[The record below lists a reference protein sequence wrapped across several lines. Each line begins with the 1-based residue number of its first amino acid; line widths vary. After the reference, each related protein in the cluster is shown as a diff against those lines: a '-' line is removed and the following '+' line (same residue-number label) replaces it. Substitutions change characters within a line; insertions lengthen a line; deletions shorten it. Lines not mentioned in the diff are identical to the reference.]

1 LLATGMALAATP
13 TQDAADSPSFRDESG
28 KKPDTDQ
35 IIVRLKKGAS
45 SEALEEVNRR
55 NGASIKKEIPRTRLK
70 VVKLPQGQSAEEA
83 AKRYEASPDIEYA
96 EPDFW
101 LFSDQTYNDPY
112 YADGSLWGFNNTGQ
126 NSGTND
132 ADIDAPEAWDAPGAW
147 QTATGSDGAVVAV
160 IDTGVDINH
169 SDLDGNIWTN
179 PNEIAGNKRDDDGN
193 GYVDDIHG
201 WDCRSN
207 DSTVYDNASSDKHG
221 THVAGT
227 IAAEGNSIGVIGV
240 DWKAKVMPLKFMGPA
255 GGYTSDAIECLNYA
269 ADARANRGI
278 NVKVSNNSWGGGGF
292 NQSLK
297 DAIENSGILFV
308 AAASNEG
315 TNNDTSPVYPSSY
328 NSANIVA
335 VAATD
340 RNDRLASFSN
350 YGSTS
355 VDLAAPGVGI
365 WSTLTKN
372 TYGSYNG
379 TSMATPHVAGTAA
392 LIQDNYP
399 TLSVAGIRDRI
410 LNNVD
415 KIPSLGGKT
424 VTGDPANPD
433 TGAPA
438 TGGRLNTD
446 RAVRATG

>member
-1 LLATGMALAATP
+1 MGAAVLLAAGVALA
-13 TQDAADSPSFRDESG
+13 QAADSPSFRDESG
-28 KKPDTDQ
+28 KKTDTDQ
-35 IIVRLKKGAS
+35 IIVKLKKGAS

-55 NGASIKKEIPRTRLK
+55 NGASTKKEIPHTRLK
-70 VVKLPQGQSAEEA
+70 VVKLSQGQSAEEA
-83 AKRYEASPDIEYA
+83 AKRYEASSDVEYA

-101 LFSDQTYNDPY
+101 LSPDQTYNDPY
-112 YADGSLWGFNNTGQ
+112 YTNGSLWGFNNTGQ

-132 ADIDAPEAWDAPGAW
+132 ADIDAPEVWDAPGAW
-147 QTATGSDGAVVAV
+147 QTATGSDGTVVAV
-160 IDTGVDINH
+160 IDTGVDISH
-169 SDLDGNIWTN
+169 RDLDGNIWTN

-201 WDCRSN
+201 WDCRGN
-207 DSTVYDNASSDKHG
+207 DSTVYDSASSDKHG

-227 IAAEGNSIGVIGV
+227 IAAEGNNNLGVIGV

-255 GGYTSDAIECLNYA
+255 GGYTSDAVECLNYA

-340 RNDRLASFSN
+340 KNDNLASFSN
-350 YGSTS
+350 YGSTA
-355 VDLAAPGVGI
+355 VDLAAPGVGV

-392 LIQDNYP
+392 LIQGNYP
-399 TLSVAGIRDRI
+399 TLTIAETKARI

-415 KIPSLGGKT
+415 RIPNLDGKA
-424 VTGDPANPD
+424 V
-433 TGAPA
+433 
-438 TGGRLNTD
+438 TGGRLNAD
-446 RAVRATG
+446 KAVRATA